1 MSYDLTIIGSGPA
14 GLSAA
19 IYAARY
25 NLNTLVLGAQQGGL
39 IADAHKVCNFPTRPE
54 IEGSKLGEK
63 MKDHAEKY
71 GAEVKLERVK
81 EVEENDGFTLK
92 TNLGEEYKTK
102 SLMLATGTER
112 RKLNLDREEELMGA
126 GVSYCATCDGR
137 FFEDQVVGV
146 VGGANAAATAALYL
160 ADLAE
165 KVYIIYRR
173 DELRAVGAWKEQIHE
188 TDNIEVVYNTNV
200 VGLKGEDSIKAVE
213 LDEPYQGSDE
223 LELQGLF
230 IEIGSIPRTELSEQL
245 NLNLNEKGYIEVDQ
259 AQQTNREAIWAAGD
273 VTTNSNNFKQAITA
287 SAEGAIAANSIHKFL
302 KSNS

>member
-1 MSYDLTIIGSGPA
+1 MKTYDLTIIGSGPA

-19 IYAARY
+19 IYASRY

-63 MKDHAEKY
+63 MQDHAEKY
-71 GAEVKLERVK
+71 GAEVKMEKVTEIK
-81 EVEENDGFTLK
+81 ENDNFVLK
-92 TNLGEEYKTK
+92 TNLDEEYEAK

-112 RKLNLDREEELMGA
+112 RKLGLDREEELMGA

-160 ADLAE
+160 ADLAK

-173 DELRAVGAWKEQIHE
+173 DELRAVGAWKEQIDK

-200 VGLKGEDSIKAVE
+200 TKLKGEDSLQAVQ
-213 LDEPYQGSDE
+213 LDQDYEGSDQLE
-223 LELQGLF
+223 LEGLF
-230 IEIGSIPRTELSEQL
+230 VEIGSDPRTELSEMLGLELDKKDYIKVDETQKTSK
-245 NLNLNEKGYIEVDQ
+245 EKV
-259 AQQTNREAIWAAGD
+259 WAAGD
-273 VTTNSNNFKQAITA
+273 ITTNSNYFKQSITA
-287 SAEGAIAANSIHKFL
+287 SAEGAVAANSIHKFI
-302 KSNS
+302 KSN